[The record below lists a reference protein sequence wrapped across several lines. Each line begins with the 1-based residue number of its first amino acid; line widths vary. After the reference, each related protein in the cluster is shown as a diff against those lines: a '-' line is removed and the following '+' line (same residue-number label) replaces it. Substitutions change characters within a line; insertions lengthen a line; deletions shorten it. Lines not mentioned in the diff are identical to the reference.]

1 MKKFLLTAIVALSAA
16 TAGASDYI
24 EHKIYSDKNFEQNR
38 AKAVKMLE
46 QRGYQV
52 HDVEADSRRGQ
63 PVLDIEAFKDG
74 REYDI
79 VLSYPDLKRTHRLL
93 ILRYKVDCRRALGP
107 ATVCYL
113 GI

>member
-24 EHKIYSDKNFEQNR
+24 EQKIYSDKNFEQNR
-38 AKAVKMLE
+38 AKVVKMLE

-79 VLSYPDLKRTHRLL
+79 VLSYPDLKIIKGR
-93 ILRYKVDCRRALGP
+93 IDY
-107 ATVCYL
+107 
-113 GI
+113 

>member
-1 MKKFLLTAIVALSAA
+1 MKKFLWTAIVALSAA

-24 EHKIYSDKNFEQNR
+24 EQKIYSDKNFEQNR
-38 AKAVKMLE
+38 AKAVKILA

-79 VLSYPDLKRTHRLL
+79 VLSYPDLKIIKER
-93 ILRYKVDCRRALGP
+93 IDY
-107 ATVCYL
+107 
-113 GI
+113 

>member
-1 MKKFLLTAIVALSAA
+1 MKKEIKHEKILIDRHRCFVCRYCRCRRLH
-16 TAGASDYI
+16 
-24 EHKIYSDKNFEQNR
+24 EQKIYSDKNFEQNR

-79 VLSYPDLKRTHRLL
+79 VLSYPDLKIIKER
-93 ILRYKVDCRRALGP
+93 IDY
-107 ATVCYL
+107 
-113 GI
+113 

>member
-1 MKKFLLTAIVALSAA
+1 MLCLPLLPVPAIISNTKFTAI
-16 TAGASDYI
+16 
-24 EHKIYSDKNFEQNR
+24 KNFEQNR

-79 VLSYPDLKRTHRLL
+79 VLSYPDLKIIKER
-93 ILRYKVDCRRALGP
+93 IDY
-107 ATVCYL
+107 
-113 GI
+113 

>member
-1 MKKFLLTAIVALSAA
+1 MKKFLWTAIVALSAA

-24 EHKIYSDKNFEQNR
+24 EQKIYSDKNFEQNR
-38 AKAVKMLE
+38 AKAVKILE

-79 VLSYPDLKRTHRLL
+79 VLSYPDLKIIKER
-93 ILRYKVDCRRALGP
+93 IDY
-107 ATVCYL
+107 
-113 GI
+113 

>member
-46 QRGYQV
+46 
-52 HDVEADSRRGQ
+52 
-63 PVLDIEAFKDG
+63 
-74 REYDI
+74 
-79 VLSYPDLKRTHRLL
+79 
-93 ILRYKVDCRRALGP
+93 
-107 ATVCYL
+107 
-113 GI
+113 

>member
-16 TAGASDYI
+16 TAGAGDYI
-24 EHKIYSDKNFEQNR
+24 EQKIYSDKNFEQNR

-52 HDVEADSRRGQ
+52 HDSRRGQ

-79 VLSYPDLKRTHRLL
+79 VLSYPDLKIIKER
-93 ILRYKVDCRRALGP
+93 IDY
-107 ATVCYL
+107 
-113 GI
+113 

>member
-24 EHKIYSDKNFEQNR
+24 EQKIYSDKNFEQNR

-46 QRGYQV
+46 QRGYKVQEV
-52 HDVEADSRRGQ
+52 DADSRRGQ
-63 PVLDIEAFKDG
+63 PVLEVEAFKDG

-79 VLSYPDLKRTHRLL
+79 VLSYPDLKIIKEH
-93 ILRYKVDCRRALGP
+93 IDY
-107 ATVCYL
+107 
-113 GI
+113 

>member
-1 MKKFLLTAIVALSAA
+1 MKKFLLTVIVALSAT

-79 VLSYPDLKRTHRLL
+79 VLSYPDLK
-93 ILRYKVDCRRALGP
+93 IIKECIDY
-107 ATVCYL
+107 
-113 GI
+113 

>member
-1 MKKFLLTAIVALSAA
+1 MTAIVALSAA

-46 QRGYQV
+46 QRGYHV

-79 VLSYPDLKRTHRLL
+79 VLSYPDLKIIKRTHRLL
-93 ILRYKVDCRRALGP
+93 IFRYKVDCRRAFGP

>member
-24 EHKIYSDKNFEQNR
+24 EQKIYSDKNFEQNR

-52 HDVEADSRRGQ
+52 HDIDADSRRGQ

-79 VLSYPDLKRTHRLL
+79 VLSYPNLKIIKKR
-93 ILRYKVDCRRALGP
+93 IDY
-107 ATVCYL
+107 
-113 GI
+113 

>member
-24 EHKIYSDKNFEQNR
+24 EQKIYSNKNFEQNR

-79 VLSYPDLKRTHRLL
+79 
-93 ILRYKVDCRRALGP
+93 
-107 ATVCYL
+107 

>member
-1 MKKFLLTAIVALSAA
+1 MKKFLLTAIVVLSAA

-24 EHKIYSDKNFEQNR
+24 EHKIYNDKNFEQNR
-38 AKAVKMLE
+38 AKAVKILE

-79 VLSYPDLKRTHRLL
+79 VLSYPDLKIIKER
-93 ILRYKVDCRRALGP
+93 IDY
-107 ATVCYL
+107 
-113 GI
+113 

>member
-1 MKKFLLTAIVALSAA
+1 MKKFLLTAIVALSTA
-16 TAGASDYI
+16 TAGAGAYI
-24 EHKIYSDKNFEQNR
+24 EQKIYSDKNFEQNR

-52 HDVEADSRRGQ
+52 HDIDADSRRGQ

-79 VLSYPDLKRTHRLL
+79 VLSYPDLKIIKER
-93 ILRYKVDCRRALGP
+93 IDY
-107 ATVCYL
+107 
-113 GI
+113 